1 MAEPVPPRLRV
12 AAAVVW
18 RDVRVL
24 MTRRPPGGPLGLRWE
39 FPGGKLEPG
48 ESAERALVRELWEEL
63 GVGALTRETLAVESY
78 DYGHGLAVELHFVR
92 CDLDSFEFRP
102 GPGVHEV
109 RWTRPA
115 DVDPSEVLDAD
126 RGFLAR
132 LAAAPAAAPPG
143 PPASGP

>member
-1 MAEPVPPRLRV
+1 MAEPALPRLRV

-18 RDVRVL
+18 RDGRVL

-39 FPGGKLEPG
+39 FPGGKLEAG
-48 ESAERALVRELWEEL
+48 ETAEQALVRELREEL
-63 GVGALTRETLAVESY
+63 GVGALTRELLAVESH

-92 CDLDSFEFRP
+92 CDLDSFDFRP

-132 LAAAPAAAPPG
+132 LAAAPGAAPHG
-143 PPASGP
+143 PSATGR